1 VILRARVVVPVRQA
15 PIPDGAVFI
24 RRNRIAA
31 VGRWR
36 DLSTGRRGV
45 IDLGEAAL
53 LPGLVN
59 AHCHLDYTDM
69 AGLFP
74 PPKVFTDWLKL
85 MNATKAEWS
94 QSDYSESWRHG
105 AQMLLGTGT
114 TTVGDIEAVPDL
126 LPALWQTTPLRVL
139 SFLEM
144 IGIGRRPAPAIVQE
158 TTARIASLRGG
169 RWRPGLSPHA
179 PYSTVP
185 GLLRLS
191 AAAARRRRWR
201 MAIHVAESALEFEMF
216 TRGRGEMFDW
226 LSRSA
231 RDMSDCGHGSPVRH
245 LERCGML
252 NPNLLAVHANYLEPR
267 DAALLGR
274 ARVSVAHCPRSHF
287 YFRHQPFPLRALR
300 RAQVNVCL
308 GTDSLASVCKTPRQT
323 VELSMFEDMRAL
335 AEQAPAPRPREILQM
350 ATLNGARAL
359 GLEGQ
364 VGEIAVE
371 ALADLIALPFSGKLA
386 RVHEAI
392 LEHRGPVAAS
402 MIGGRWAIGPEQF
415 PNIHDQPL

>member
-1 VILRARVVVPVRQA
+1 VILRARVVVPVRQG
-15 PIPDGAVFI
+15 PIPDGAVLI

-31 VGRWR
+31 VGPWR
-36 DLSTGRRGV
+36 DFSTARRAV

-69 AGLFP
+69 AGLFL

-85 MNATKAEWS
+85 LNATKAGWS
-94 QSDYSESWRHG
+94 PSDYSQSWRHG
-105 AQMLLGTGT
+105 ARMLLGTGT

-126 LPALWQTTPLRVL
+126 LPAVWQTTPLRVL

-144 IGIGRRPAPAIVQE
+144 IGIGRRPAPAILQE
-158 TTARIASLRGG
+158 TVARIASLPGAP
-169 RWRPGLSPHA
+169 WRPGLSPHA
-179 PYSTVP
+179 PYSTIP
-185 GLLRLS
+185 NLLRLS

-201 MAIHVAESALEFEMF
+201 IAIHVAESALEFDMF
-216 TRGRGEMFDW
+216 TRRQGEMFDW
-226 LSRSA
+226 LRRSA
-231 RDMSDCGHGSPVRH
+231 RDMSDCGHGSPVQH

-252 NPNLLAVHANYLEPR
+252 SPNLLVVHANYLEPR

-287 YFRHQPFPLRALR
+287 YFRHKPFPLRALR
-300 RAQVNVCL
+300 RARVNVCL

-323 VELSMFEDMRAL
+323 VELDMFEEMRVL
-335 AEQAPAPRPREILQM
+335 AERDPAPRPLEILRM

-364 VGEIAVE
+364 VGEIAAQ

-386 RVHEAI
+386 RVHDAI
-392 LEHRGPVAAS
+392 LEHRGPLAAS
-402 MIGGRWAIGPEQF
+402 MIGGQWAIEPGQGLK
-415 PNIHDQPL
+415 IHDDHL

>member
-1 VILRARVVVPVRQA
+1 MILRARLVVPVRQA
-15 PIPDGAVFI
+15 PIPDGAVLI
-24 RRNRIAA
+24 RGNRVAA
-31 VGRWR
+31 VGRWH
-36 DLSTGRRGV
+36 DLSAGRRGV
-45 IDLGEAAL
+45 IDMGEAVL

-69 AGLFP
+69 AGLFL

-85 MNATKAEWS
+85 MNATKAGWGR
-94 QSDYSESWRHG
+94 SDYSESWRHG
-105 AQMLLGTGT
+105 ARMLLGTGT

-158 TTARIASLRGG
+158 TAARITSLRGG
-169 RWRPGLSPHA
+169 RWRPGVSPHA
-179 PYSTVP
+179 PYTTVP
-185 GLLRLS
+185 DLLRLV
-191 AAAARRRRWR
+191 AATARRRHWR
-201 MAIHVAESALEFEMF
+201 IAIHVAESALEFEMF
-216 TRGRGEMFDW
+216 ARGRGEMFEW
-226 LSRSA
+226 LRRSG
-231 RDMSDCGHGSPVRH
+231 RDMSDCRRGSPVEH

-252 NPNLLAVHANYLEPR
+252 NPNLLAIHANYLESR

-287 YFRHQPFPLRALR
+287 YFRHQPFPLSALR
-300 RAQVNVCL
+300 RAKVHVCL
-308 GTDSLASVCKTPRQT
+308 GTDSLASVCKGPRQT
-323 VELSMFEDMRAL
+323 VELNMFEEMRAL
-335 AEQAPAPRPREILQM
+335 AERDPALRPSEILQM

-359 GLEGQ
+359 GLEAQ
-364 VGEIAVE
+364 VGEIAGQ
-371 ALADLIALPFSGKLA
+371 ALADLIFLPFSGKPG

-402 MIGGRWAIGPEQF
+402 MIGGRWAIGPE
-415 PNIHDQPL
+415 

>member
-1 VILRARVVVPVRQA
+1 VILRARVVVPVRQR
-15 PIPDGAVFI
+15 PIPDGAVLI

-31 VGRWR
+31 VGPWR
-36 DLSTGRRGV
+36 NFSTAPHPV
-45 IDLGEAAL
+45 VDLGQAVL

-69 AGLFP
+69 AGLFL

-85 MNATKAEWS
+85 MNATKAGWS
-94 QSDYSESWRHG
+94 GTDYSRSWRHG
-105 AQMLLGTGT
+105 ARMLLGTGT

-126 LPALWQTTPLRVL
+126 LPAAWRTTPLRVL

-144 IGIGRRPAPAIVQE
+144 IGIGRRPAPAILKE
-158 TTARIASLRGG
+158 TMARMASWPGAP
-169 RWRPGLSPHA
+169 WRPGLSPHA
-179 PYSTVP
+179 PYSTLP
-185 GLLRLS
+185 DLLRLS
-191 AAAARRRRWR
+191 AATARRRRWR
-201 MAIHVAESALEFEMF
+201 IAIHVAESALEFDMF
-216 TRGRGEMFDW
+216 TRRQGEMFDW
-226 LSRSA
+226 LRRNA
-231 RDMSDCGHGSPVRH
+231 RDMSDCGHGTPVQH

-252 NPNLLAVHANYLEPR
+252 SPNLLAVHANYLEPR
-267 DAALLGR
+267 DVALLGR
-274 ARVSVAHCPRSHF
+274 AGVSVAHCPRSHF
-287 YFRHQPFPLRALR
+287 YFRHQPFPLRVLR

-323 VELSMFEDMRAL
+323 LELNMFEEMRAL
-335 AEQAPAPRPREILQM
+335 AEGDSAPRPREILQM

-364 VGEIAVE
+364 VGEIAVR

-386 RVHEAI
+386 RVHDAV

-402 MIGGRWAIGPEQF
+402 MIGGQWAIEPR
-415 PNIHDQPL
+415 

>member
-1 VILRARVVVPVRQA
+1 MILRARVVVPMRRA
-15 PIPDGAVFI
+15 PIPNGAVLI
-24 RRNRIAA
+24 RRHRIAA

-36 DLSTGRRGV
+36 DLSTVRCPV
-45 IDLGEAAL
+45 IDLGEVAL

-69 AGLFP
+69 AGLFL

-85 MNATKAEWS
+85 MNATKAGWTPT
-94 QSDYSESWRHG
+94 DYTESWRRG
-105 AQMLLGTGT
+105 AQMLLRTGT

-144 IGIGRRPAPAIVQE
+144 IGIGRRPAQAIVRE
-158 TTARIASLRGG
+158 TMARIASLRGG
-169 RWRPGLSPHA
+169 RWHPGLSPHA
-179 PYSTVP
+179 PYSTIP
-185 GLLRLS
+185 SLLRLS
-191 AAAARRRRWR
+191 AAAARRRRR
-201 MAIHVAESALEFEMF
+201 RIAIHVAESALEFEMF

-226 LSRSA
+226 LQRSA
-231 RDMSDCGHGSPVRH
+231 RDMSDCRHGSPVQH

-252 NPNLLAVHANYLEPR
+252 DANLLAVHANYLGPR

-287 YFRHQPFPLRALR
+287 YFHHQPFPLRALR

-308 GTDSLASVCKTPRQT
+308 GTDSLASVCKAPRQT
-323 VELSMFEDMRAL
+323 VELNMFEEMRAL
-335 AEQAPAPRPREILQM
+335 AEGEAPRPREILQM

-364 VGEIAVE
+364 VGEISGQ
-371 ALADLIALPFSGKLA
+371 ALADLVAVPFAGSVA

-402 MIGGRWAIGPEQF
+402 MIGGQWAIEPEQF
-415 PNIHDQPL
+415 RETHDRPL